1 MPKGMTNKKNEITR
15 ELQQSGLSRLAQ
27 HQKES
32 GFGIPEGYFESFSQS
47 VRQKIEAEK
56 QPVLVSQGKYFSL
69 RTAISMAASFL
80 VLIGLSISFFIL
92 REGKEEGFLADYD
105 DNIFDEY
112 FARVTDFDRGM
123 LYELILD
130 TDVAE
135 FPETRHVY
143 GAEDDFIVEYLLEA
157 TQYYGIEPTE
167 LITQNDIDNQH

>member
-15 ELQQSGLSRLAQ
+15 ELQQSGLSQLAMQ
-27 HQKES
+27 QKES
-32 GFGIPEGYFESFSQS
+32 GFGVPEGYFESFSQS

-56 QPVLVSQGKYFSL
+56 HPTPVTQGKFFSL
-69 RTAISMAASFL
+69 RTAVSMAASFL
-80 VLIGLSISFFIL
+80 VLIGLGISFLML
-92 REGKEEGFLADYD
+92 REGKEEGFLSDFDDY
-105 DNIFDEY
+105 IFDEY
-112 FARVTDFDRGM
+112 FARVTEFDRGM

-135 FPETRHVY
+135 SADTRHINA
-143 GAEDDFIVEYLLEA
+143 AEDDFIVEYLLDA